1 MGLRSEWVNECLL
14 ESFHSLQM
22 TGRLMEFE
30 TKNNELMVSYS
41 ERLVTLMREV
51 RQLQAL
57 GYPVAAKI
65 QHTAAIAQK
74 FYKHGVILKQVHS
87 QVNLK
92 VSNMII

>member
-1 MGLRSEWVNECLL
+1 
-14 ESFHSLQM
+14 
-22 TGRLMEFE
+22 MEFE
-30 TKNNELMVSYS
+30 TKNNELIVSYS

-74 FYKHGVILKQVHS
+74 FYKHGVILKQVWYHEH
-87 QVNLK
+87 VL
-92 VSNMII
+92 I